1 MCVFII
7 YLPYC
12 IKIAN
17 DVLVNKRILRV
28 HQIDFKFSVILI
40 TGGGPPDKV
49 GKSVELLH
57 PNGTHMCELEALP
70 DRRVG
75 HTQSGLIACGGE
87 GLASFSCVIFANGA
101 WQRHSSLKQSFA
113 YHTVWYNGT
122 ATLLIGGEGR
132 QKMELVSTDRDHRYP
147 WQIPSHFP
155 STNLTHPAM

>member
-1 MCVFII
+1 M
-7 YLPYC
+7 
-12 IKIAN
+12 
-17 DVLVNKRILRV
+17 
-28 HQIDFKFSVILI
+28 ILI
-40 TGGGPPDKV
+40 TGGSPSYTV
-49 GKSVELLH
+49 GNSVELLH
-57 PNGTHMCELEALP
+57 PNGTHMCELEPLP
-70 DRRVG
+70 DKRYD

-101 WQRHSSLKQSFA
+101 WQRHSSLKRSFA

-132 QKMELVSTDRDHRYP
+132 QKMELVSTDRDHRAP